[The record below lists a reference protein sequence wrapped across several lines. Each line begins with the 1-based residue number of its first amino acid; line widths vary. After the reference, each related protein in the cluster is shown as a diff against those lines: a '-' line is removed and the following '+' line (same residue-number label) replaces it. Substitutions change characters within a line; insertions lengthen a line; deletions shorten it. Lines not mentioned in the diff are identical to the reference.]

1 MCDGTVRSDHR
12 AAARATMRTESARP
26 VDHSPIL
33 QTLLSPPILF
43 FGLGLLATWIRSDLM
58 LPPAIAKGL
67 SVYLLVAIGF
77 HGGVELS
84 RSGLDAPVVATLV
97 VAVIGSAV
105 MPLGAFA
112 VLRRRLSTADAA
124 AIAACYG
131 SVSAVTFITAVSVL
145 ERSGIAYGGHMVAAM
160 ALMESP
166 AIVVGVLL
174 ARWSSAR
181 SAVAQTDAAI
191 SPLRWR
197 SLAHDAFANGAILLL
212 LGSLTIGALTGER
225 GWEATSPLLKDPFQ
239 GLLCLFLLDM
249 GIVAARRLG
258 DLRIAGVTLVVFAAL
273 APIVQGLV
281 GLSAAWALGLPRGD
295 ALLLAILFGSA
306 SYIAAPAAIRM
317 ALPQANPSLFVP
329 MSLGV
334 TFPVNITIGIPMHL
348 YLIELWWSP

>member
-1 MCDGTVRSDHR
+1 MDPTN
-12 AAARATMRTESARP
+12 
-26 VDHSPIL
+26 IL
-33 QTLLSPPILF
+33 ENLLSPPILF
-43 FGLGLLATWIRSDLM
+43 FGLGLLATWVRSDLM

-67 SVYLLVAIGF
+67 SVYLLVAVGF

-84 RSGLDAPVVATLV
+84 RSGLEASVIATLV

-112 VLRRRLSTADAA
+112 VLRRRLTPVDAA

-145 ERSGIAYGGHMVAAM
+145 ERSDIAFGGHMVAAM

-174 ARWSSAR
+174 ARWSTTRNGVDGASG
-181 SAVAQTDAAI
+181 SK

-197 SLAHDAFANGAILLL
+197 SLAHDAFANGAVLLL
-212 LGSLTIGALTGER
+212 IGSLTIGALTGEQ
-225 GWEATSPLLKDPFQ
+225 GWQATSPLLKDPFQ

-258 DLRIAGVTLVVFAAL
+258 DLRTAGVSLVAFAAL

-281 GLSAAWALGLPRGD
+281 GLGAARALVLPPGD

-334 TFPVNITIGIPMHL
+334 TFPVNIAIGIPMHL
-348 YLIELWWSP
+348 YLIDIWWSP